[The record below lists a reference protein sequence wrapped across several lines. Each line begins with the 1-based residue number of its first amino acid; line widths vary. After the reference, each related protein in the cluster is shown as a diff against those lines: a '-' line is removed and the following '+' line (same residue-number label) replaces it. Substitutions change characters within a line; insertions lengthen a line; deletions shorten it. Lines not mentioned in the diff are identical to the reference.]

1 MNYNEMHQAI
11 AHAEQTLRLADS
23 QTEKMIIFLV
33 GRLRKA
39 KSYQGVDNLKKL
51 KKELSQFNATT
62 GKWNN

>member
-1 MNYNEMHQAI
+1 MNYDEMHQAI
-11 AHAEQTLRLADS
+11 AQAEQTLRLADS
-23 QTEKMIIFLV
+23 QTEQLIHFTV

-39 KSYQGVDNLKKL
+39 KSWRAVCNLKKL